1 MRIRSCP
8 QAASPRCAPRTLAGR
23 LRATPATLPGGCVR
37 ARWRSP
43 RGLRGTLGYDGSMK
57 TTRERADERRE
68 AKLELMREQV
78 ANGSLV
84 IRSMSD
90 EERKQYPPVAARPPR
105 RRS

>member
-1 MRIRSCP
+1 
-8 QAASPRCAPRTLAGR
+8 L
-23 LRATPATLPGGCVR
+23 
-37 ARWRSP
+37 
-43 RGLRGTLGYDGSMK
+43 GLRGTLGYDGVMK